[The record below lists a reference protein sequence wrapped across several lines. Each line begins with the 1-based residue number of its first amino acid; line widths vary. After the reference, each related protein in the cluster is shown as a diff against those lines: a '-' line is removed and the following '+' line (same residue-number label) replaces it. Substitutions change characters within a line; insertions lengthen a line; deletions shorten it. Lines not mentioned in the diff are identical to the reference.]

1 MRFDGKVAFITG
13 GGRGMG
19 RATGLQ
25 FAREGGDVVVADI
38 LEENAQ
44 AVAKEIQELGRRA
57 LPVRVDVTS
66 YDEVKAGVT
75 RAQEEMGKID
85 VLFNVAGWDKV
96 GPFIETTPDLW
107 ERIIGI
113 NLRGPINV
121 THCVLPGM
129 IERGYGKI
137 VNVASDSGRVGS
149 TGEAVYSACK
159 GGVIAF
165 TKTIAREMARHKINV
180 NCVSPGP
187 SDTHFFAELVEEKP
201 RLGDALKKAIPWG
214 RLGQPEDMAN
224 ALCFLADDAS
234 EYITGQVLSVS
245 GGLTMV

>member
-19 RATGLQ
+19 RATGLR
-25 FAREGGDVVVADI
+25 FAQDGGDVVVADI

-44 AVAKEIQELGRRA
+44 SVAREIQELGRRS

-66 YDEVKAGVT
+66 YDEVKAAVK
-75 RAQEEMGKID
+75 RAEEEMGKID

-96 GPFIETTPDLW
+96 GPFVETTPDLW
-107 ERIIGI
+107 EQIIGI

-129 IERGYGKI
+129 MERGYGKI
-137 VNVASDSGRVGS
+137 VSVASDSGRVGS

-165 TKTIAREMARHKINV
+165 TKTIARETARHKINV

-187 SDTHFFAELVEEKP
+187 SDTHFFAELLEEKP
-201 RLGDALKKAIPWG
+201 RLGEALKKAIPWG
-214 RLGQPEDMAN
+214 RLGTPDDMAN

>member
-19 RATGLQ
+19 RASGLR
-25 FAREGGDVVVADI
+25 FAQEGGDVVVADI

-44 AVAKEIQELGRRA
+44 SVAREIQELGRRA

-66 YDEVKAGVT
+66 YDEVKSAVK
-75 RAQEEMGKID
+75 RAEEEMGKID

-107 ERIIGI
+107 EKIIGI
-113 NLRGPINV
+113 NLRGPINA

-137 VNVASDSGRVGS
+137 VSVASDSGRVGS

-165 TKTIAREMARHKINV
+165 TKTIARETARHKINV

-187 SDTHFFAELVEEKP
+187 SDTHFFAELLEEKP

-214 RLGQPEDMAN
+214 RLGTPEDMAN

>member
-19 RATGLQ
+19 RATGLR
-25 FAREGGDVVVADI
+25 FAQEGGNVVVADI

-44 AVAKEIQELGRRA
+44 SVAREIQELGRRA

-66 YDEVKAGVT
+66 YDEVKSAVK
-75 RAQEEMGKID
+75 RAEEEMGKID

-107 ERIIGI
+107 EKIIGI

-129 IERGYGKI
+129 VERGYGKI

-165 TKTIAREMARHKINV
+165 TKTIARETARHKINV

-187 SDTHFFAELVEEKP
+187 SDTHFFAELLEERP

-214 RLGQPEDMAN
+214 RLGTPEDMAN

-234 EYITGQVLSVS
+234 EYITGQVLSVI

>member
-1 MRFDGKVAFITG
+1 MRFDGRVAFVSG

-19 RATGLQ
+19 RATALR
-25 FAREGGDVVVADI
+25 FASEGGDVVVADI

-44 AVAKEIQELGRRA
+44 SVAKEIQSLGRQGLA
-57 LPVRVDVTS
+57 VQMDVTS
-66 YDEVKAGVT
+66 YDSVKAAVK
-75 RAQEEMGKID
+75 RAEEELGKVD

-96 GPFIETTPDLW
+96 GPFVETTPDLW
-107 ERIIGI
+107 EKIIGI

-129 IERGYGKI
+129 MERGYGK
-137 VNVASDSGRVGS
+137 VVSVASDSGRVGS
-149 TGEAVYSACK
+149 TGESVYSACK

-187 SDTHFFAELVEEKP
+187 SDTHFFAELLEEKP
-201 RLGDALKKAIPWG
+201 RLGDALKRAIPWG
-214 RLGQPEDMAN
+214 RLGTPEDMAN
-224 ALCFLADDAS
+224 ALCFLADDSS